1 MKVYLATVAME
12 KNRWSTKQPSFE
24 VSAFVKRAM
33 ADGFD
38 GIELWENHY
47 LLASDEEK
55 QRLRD
60 SGVPILYNTYL
71 RFDQGITEQFHQ
83 VAKAV
88 AVLKASAIKFN
99 IEKSDVPLDTQM
111 ETLKAFAAMLPSRV
125 KLLSEC
131 HPGTRMEEAED
142 AKAVFDQLPADRYGA
157 ILHLA
162 PVKGDNARRFEL
174 YGDRIC
180 HLHTQLRKPG
190 TNDRTRLDEQ
200 PGVARD
206 YFRAL
211 KAWGFDGSISVEFTQ
226 DGQTPEE
233 TYENCV
239 ADLRF
244 IQEAMA

>member
-1 MKVYLATVAME
+1 MQVYLATVAME

-24 VSAFVKRAM
+24 VSGFIDRAL
-33 ADGFD
+33 ADGFE

-47 LLASDEEK
+47 LLADEAEK

-60 SGVPILYNTYL
+60 SGVPLIYNTYL
-71 RFDQGITEQFHQ
+71 RFDQGVTEQFHK
-83 VAKAV
+83 VAEAV
-88 AVLKASAIKFN
+88 AALKAHAVKFN
-99 IEKSDVPLDTQM
+99 IEKAALPLEEQLK
-111 ETLKAFAAMLPSRV
+111 TLEAFAAMLPAEV

-131 HPGTRMEEAED
+131 HPNTRMEEAED
-142 AKAVFDQLPADRYGA
+142 ALAVFEQLPKERYGA
-157 ILHLA
+157 IVHLA
-162 PVKGDNARRFEL
+162 PVTGDNARRFEL
-174 YGDRIC
+174 YGKQII

-211 KAWGFDGSISVEFTQ
+211 KAWGFDGSVSVEFTL

-239 ADLRF
+239 ADLHF
-244 IQEAMA
+244 IREAMA

>member
-1 MKVYLATVAME
+1 MKVFLTTVAME

-24 VSAFVKRAM
+24 VSAFVNRAL

-47 LLASDEEK
+47 LLANEDEK

-60 SGVPILYNTYL
+60 CGVPLIYNSYL
-71 RFDQGITEQFHQ
+71 RFDQGITESFRR
-83 VAKAV
+83 AAEAV
-88 AVLKASAIKFN
+88 ADLKAQAVKFN
-99 IEKSDVPLDTQM
+99 LEKSDMPPEEQL
-111 ETLKAFAAMLPSRV
+111 ETLKAFAAMLPPHV

-131 HPGTRMEEAED
+131 HPNTRMEEATD
-142 AKAVFDQLPADRYGA
+142 ARAILEQLPADRYGA
-157 ILHLA
+157 IVHLA
-162 PVKGDNARRFEL
+162 PEKGDNARRFEL
-174 YGDRIC
+174 YGSRIC

-190 TNDRTRLDEQ
+190 TNERTRLDAQ
-200 PGVARD
+200 PGLARD
-206 YFRAL
+206 HCRAL
-211 KAWGFDGSISVEFTQ
+211 KAWGFEGTVSVEFTQ

-244 IQEAMA
+244 IREAMA